1 MASEQVMDEVRKD
14 EVFYYHSGGGITLS
28 GGEPLYQPEFSGE
41 ILSQCK
47 SEGIH
52 TAVETSLYSPYS
64 AISAML
70 GSIDYLYVDLK
81 HADPA
86 EHIRLTGVD
95 NRLILE
101 NLGRLDSSG
110 FAGELIIRIPL
121 VPGEND
127 GDRNLGEAA
136 RICSGLRKLRGI
148 EVLPYHRLGVGAYGR
163 LGMAYECGAIK
174 APGADRVADRIGY
187 LSERCPGIVVS

>member
-1 MASEQVMDEVRKD
+1 MTSEQVMDEIRKD
-14 EVFYYHSGGGITLS
+14 EVFYFHSGGGVTLS

-64 AISAML
+64 DISGLL
-70 GSIDYLYVDLK
+70 GSIDFLYVDLK
-81 HADPA
+81 HANPA

-95 NRLILE
+95 NSLILE
-101 NLGRLDSSG
+101 NLVRLDSSG

-121 VPGEND
+121 VPGLND
-127 GDRNLGEAA
+127 GDRHFDEVG
-136 RICSGLRKLRGI
+136 RICSGLQKLKGI
-148 EVLPYHRLGVGAYGR
+148 EILPYHRLGLDTYGR
-163 LGMAYECGAIK
+163 LGMACECGAVK
-174 APGADRVADRIGY
+174 APGAGRVADRIGY
-187 LSERCPGIVVS
+187 LSERCPGVVVS